1 MEKKIISIKELSRD
15 EIISIVKT
23 ALEIKSNPQAYTNV
37 LAGKT
42 LLLLFQKTSTRT
54 RVAFELGMKKLGGDV
69 MVMDWSRSNFSISPV
84 RYEAAYV
91 SRMVDC
97 ILARVVKN
105 RDMVELAEAS
115 SVPVINGCCNMFHP
129 TQILGDLLTIYEI
142 KGNFDTSITYTGVQN
157 NVANSLFY
165 ACSKLGIKLTF
176 VTPLKD
182 EAPEDFEEMAENTPG
197 FSFTLNLKEAV
208 SKVEFVYT
216 DTWINM
222 ELFYDKK
229 YQPEKLARI
238 EKMLPYQVNR
248 KLVEGRDFYIMHD
261 MPVHPGMEI
270 DDYSILCE
278 RSIIF
283 QQAENRMYSAQAL
296 LLHLLCEEIPRL

>member
-1 MEKKIISIKELSRD
+1 MKKNIISIKELSR
-15 EIISIVKT
+15 EELLSIVKT
-23 ALEIKSNPQAYTNV
+23 SLDIKKNPGYYNNV
-37 LAGKT
+37 LKGKT

-54 RVAFELGMKKLGGDV
+54 RIAFELGMKKLGGDTL
-69 MVMDWSRSNFSISPV
+69 VMDWSRSNFSISPI

-97 ILARVVKN
+97 IMARLVKN
-105 RDMVELAEAS
+105 SDIRELADSS

-129 TQILGDLLTIYEI
+129 TQIIGDLLTIYEI
-142 KGNFDTSITYTGVQN
+142 KGNLDTSITYIGVQN

-165 ACSKLGIKLTF
+165 ACNSLGIKLTF

-182 EAPEDFEEMAENTPG
+182 EVPEDFHRIAENAPQ
-197 FSFTLNLKEAV
+197 FSFTLNLEEAV
-208 SKVEFVYT
+208 SEAEFVYT

-229 YQPEKLARI
+229 YQLEKLARI

-248 KLVEGRDFYIMHD
+248 KLVEERDFYIMHD
-261 MPVHPGMEI
+261 MPVHPGLEI
-270 DDYSILCE
+270 DDYSICSE
-278 RSIIF
+278 KSIIF
-283 QQAENRMYSAQAL
+283 QQAENRMYSGQAL
-296 LLHLLCEEIPRL
+296 LLHLLLKA